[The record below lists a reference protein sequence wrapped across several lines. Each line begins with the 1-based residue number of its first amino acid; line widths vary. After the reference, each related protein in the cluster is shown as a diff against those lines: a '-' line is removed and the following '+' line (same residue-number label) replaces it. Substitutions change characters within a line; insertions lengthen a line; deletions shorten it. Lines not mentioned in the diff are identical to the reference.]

1 MLTVTDVSTTCA
13 VALKLTWVAGGI
25 VIWREESFNRGTV
38 KLCGAWGGD
47 FSRAFR
53 AGFLRQK
60 SREWRLCRQNSHM
73 HKIIQPAT
81 EASRKH
87 MDDVNFCSCVQTWT

>member
-60 SREWRLCRQNSHM
+60 SRETLTCT
-73 HKIIQPAT
+73 KIIQPAT